1 MRSVR
6 RVLAAL
12 TLSVELLFILSLRV
26 LLVWSRIGVPVV
38 RDVFIPLESV
48 DEEEPVD
55 DVPDGLLERVP
66 EPMVPLVLFVPLV
79 LLVPEVSG
87 VVGVVC
93 A

>member
-6 RVLAAL
+6 RVLALLAL
-12 TLSVELLFILSLRV
+12 SLELLFMLSLRV

-38 RDVFIPLESV
+38 RGGFIPLESV
-48 DEEEPVD
+48 DEVEPVD

-66 EPMVPLVLFVPLV
+66 EPMLPLELFVPLMGE
-79 LLVPEVSG
+79 LSG